1 MSFALKIA
9 FPGEMSRQ
17 VGLNV
22 NDVIHAFI
30 YPYDNPFR
38 EFWFIA
44 TLFWFFLMTPI
55 WEWVL
60 SNDNENGSKAQ
71 GLKKYGMLV
80 ALIVLHFWH
89 PAVEF
94 LCIGRVFGYAIYFYL
109 GLLISKEDIVDKYLV
124 KQKWL
129 TLAAGIAIYVAGR
142 FTLPFVATLGGIM
155 FSFGLVL
162 IADKYVPKLFCGF
175 RNYTYQIFLM
185 GILAKMFV
193 KIMYRYI
200 SVPYMA
206 AYFVCILAGLYVPV
220 LVSKFIEKINW
231 KPLSLC
237 VGLKAR

>member
-1 MSFALKIA
+1 
-9 FPGEMSRQ
+9 
-17 VGLNV
+17 
-22 NDVIHAFI
+22 
-30 YPYDNPFR
+30 
-38 EFWFIA
+38 
-44 TLFWFFLMTPI
+44 MTPI

-60 SNDNENGSKAQ
+60 SNENGSKVQ
-71 GLKKYGMLV
+71 GLKKWGMLV

-89 PAVEF
+89 PVVEF

-109 GLLISKEDIVDKYLV
+109 GLLILKEDIVDKYLV
-124 KQKWL
+124 SRSWL
-129 TLAAGIAIYVAGR
+129 TLAGGGCHLCAGR
-142 FTLPFVATLGGIM
+142 FTHPFVATLGGIM
-155 FSFGLVL
+155 FSFGLAL

-185 GILAKMFV
+185 GILAQMFV